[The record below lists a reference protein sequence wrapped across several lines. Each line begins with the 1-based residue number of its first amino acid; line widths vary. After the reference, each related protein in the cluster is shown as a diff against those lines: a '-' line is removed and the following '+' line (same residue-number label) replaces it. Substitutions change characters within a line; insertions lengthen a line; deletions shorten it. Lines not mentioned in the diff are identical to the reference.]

1 MSRLT
6 SLACSEAAVQRCFE
20 NIQQIYR
27 RTPVPKRDFNDVAA
41 TSLKSHFGRYAC
53 SPVNLLHIFRTPFP
67 KNIFGRLLL
76 PLIKFKK
83 CPQVIHILT
92 FWFIF
97 SLRKCM
103 LTIKMQCQE
112 YKLPGLLILSSENK
126 LFFVTYLF
134 VSLFIYTF
142 LSNIFTFWEFG
153 QSRQKIHKCVFIFL
167 IYIS

>member
-1 MSRLT
+1 MFRKYTTNLQENT
-6 SLACSEAAVQRCFE
+6 RAVAWFQWCCSNFIEIA
-20 NIQQIYR
+20 
-27 RTPVPKRDFNDVAA
+27 
-41 TSLKSHFGRYAC
+41 LRYAC

-126 LFFVTYLF
+126 FFFVTYLF

>member
-1 MSRLT
+1 MFRKYTTNLQENT
-6 SLACSEAAVQRCFE
+6 RAVAWFQWCCSNFIEIAF
-20 NIQQIYR
+20 
-27 RTPVPKRDFNDVAA
+27 
-41 TSLKSHFGRYAC
+41 RYAC